1 MSAAS
6 LHSGDLRVELRP
18 VRESDREFLLAVY
31 ASTREEEVRPLPW
44 NEEQKAA
51 FIAMQFEAQRT
62 HWGEVYPEASR
73 DVVVVNGE
81 PAGRLY
87 VNRGEKEIRI
97 VDIAI
102 LPPFRGKG
110 AGEGLLRSLFDEGD
124 ASGRPV
130 TIHVERHNPA
140 LRLYERLG
148 FTVQEDKGV
157 YLLMKR
163 EPEGEGRR

>member
-1 MSAAS
+1 MSAAV
-6 LHSGDLRVELRP
+6 LHSGGLRVELRP
-18 VRESDREFLLAVY
+18 VRETDREFLVAVY
-31 ASTREEEVRPLPW
+31 GSTREEELRPLPW
-44 NEEQKAA
+44 SEEQKTA
-51 FIAMQFEAQRT
+51 FVAMQFEAQQK

-73 DVVVVNGE
+73 DLIIADGE

-102 LPPFRGKG
+102 LPRFRGNG
-110 AGEGLLRSLFDEGD
+110 AGEGLLRSIFEEGD

-140 LRLYERLG
+140 RRLYERLG
-148 FTVQEDKGV
+148 FTIQEDKGV
-157 YLLMKR
+157 YLLMSR
-163 EPEGEGRR
+163 PPAGEGR

>member
-1 MSAAS
+1 MSAAA

-18 VRESDREFLLAVY
+18 VRETDREFLIAVY
-31 ASTREEEVRPLPW
+31 GSTREEELRPLSW
-44 NEEQKAA
+44 SEEQKAA
-51 FIAMQFEAQRT
+51 FIAMQFEAQQK

-73 DVVVVNGE
+73 DVVIVSGE

-97 VDIAI
+97 VDIAV
-102 LPPFRGKG
+102 LSPFRNKG
-110 AGEGLLRSLFDEGD
+110 VGEGLLRSIFEEGD

-140 LRLYERLG
+140 MSLYERLG
-148 FTVQEDKGV
+148 FTMKEDKGV
-157 YLLMKR
+157 YLLMSR
-163 EPEGEGRR
+163 PPEGEGR

>member
-1 MSAAS
+1 MSATA
-6 LHSGDLRVELRP
+6 LHSGELRVELRP
-18 VRESDREFLLAVY
+18 VGETDREFLLAVY
-31 ASTREEEVRPLPW
+31 GSTREEELRPLPW
-44 NEEQKAA
+44 SEEQRAA
-51 FIAMQFEAQRT
+51 FIAMQFEAQQKQ
-62 HWGEVYPEASR
+62 WGEVYPEASR
-73 DVVVVNGE
+73 DVVIVNGE

-110 AGEGLLRSLFDEGD
+110 AGEGLLRSIFEEGD

-130 TIHVERHNPA
+130 TIHVERNNPA

-148 FTVQEDKGV
+148 FAILEDKGV
-157 YLLMKR
+157 YLLMR
-163 EPEGEGRR
+163 RAPAGEGR

>member
-1 MSAAS
+1 MSAAALDS
-6 LHSGDLRVELRP
+6 MDLRIELRP
-18 VRESDREFLLAVY
+18 VCETDREFLVAVY
-31 ASTREEEVRPLPW
+31 GSTREEELRSVPW
-44 NEEQKAA
+44 SEEQKAA
-51 FIAMQFEAQRT
+51 FIAMQFDAQQK

-73 DVVVVNGE
+73 DVICVGGE

-87 VNRGEKEIRI
+87 VNRGEKEMRI

-110 AGEGLLRSLFDEGD
+110 AGASLLRSMFAEGD

-148 FTVQEDKGV
+148 FTMIEDKGV
-157 YLLMKR
+157 YLLMSR
-163 EPEGEGRR
+163 PPAGEGR

>member
-1 MSAAS
+1 MSATA

-18 VRESDREFLLAVY
+18 VCETDREFLTAVY
-31 ASTREEEVRPLPW
+31 GSTREEELRSVPW
-44 NEEQKAA
+44 SEEQKAA
-51 FIAMQFEAQRT
+51 FIAMQFEAQQK
-62 HWGEVYPEASR
+62 HWGDVYPGASR
-73 DVVVVNGE
+73 DVVIVNGE

-110 AGEGLLRSLFDEGD
+110 AGEGLLRSIIEEGET
-124 ASGRPV
+124 SGRPV
-130 TIHVERHNPA
+130 TIHVERNNPA

-148 FTVQEDKGV
+148 FTMQEDKGV
-157 YLLMKR
+157 YLLMR
-163 EPEGEGRR
+163 RAPEGEGP